1 MLNNFKIIRNFS
13 KKKKFQILFFL
24 IFLISG
30 FFTVKDYGIS
40 YDELEY
46 RQQGFIVLNYLGK
59 KFFPD
64 KTEKIKTNRSLVYP
78 TFDEYLGEVKNNFK
92 IHHTFFAALE
102 FALLKN
108 TEKKNVYLMRH
119 YMNFIMSIFMT
130 IFFYKL
136 VRLSFSREISLIGA
150 AILILNPKIFPDYI
164 YNPNDIWFSFFL
176 IISIYCCV
184 KFFKK
189 NKLIYFLF
197 LPIFISLAINV
208 RVIGI
213 YVYLLFL
220 IIFFYRCYKK
230 DKTFI
235 NFLKHLPVQIL
246 ILLVSLYF
254 FTPQIWSNGFM
265 SLFDLFVGQLKYN
278 PINPEIMFLGEFIPA
293 SEVGWYY
300 LPIWI
305 LISTPTI
312 YILLFFFGAFFLT
325 KALISNKYQEEHL
338 SYYLLLGYFFLPL
351 FSYFFFKPII
361 FNGWRHFYFLY
372 PALVYISLYGLNY
385 FYKISS
391 NLNFSNLIL
400 LIRIIIYLYF
410 ATILLWSYKNHP
422 YQNVHLNSFSEKYSD
437 KFEKDYWGLTN
448 LNAIKYILSNDKR
461 NKIVVVGVEN
471 SRIDFSMLM
480 LNQKEKDRIILKKI
494 DEIDPKEVDYYIS
507 HFNDKKNADF
517 YIKNGFKII
526 KALKI
531 GDEEINIIFTN

>member
-1 MLNNFKIIRNFS
+1 MFNNFKIKSNS
-13 KKKKFQILFFL
+13 SKKKFQILFFL

-30 FFTVKDYGIS
+30 LFTVKDYGIS

-64 KTEKIKTNRSLVYP
+64 KTKKIQTDRYLVYP
-78 TFDEYLGEVKNNFK
+78 TFVEYLGEVKNNFK

-102 FALLKN
+102 FALFKN

-119 YMNFIMSIFMT
+119 YMNFMMSILMT

-136 VRLSFSREISLIGA
+136 VRLSFSREISLIGVV
-150 AILILNPKIFPDYI
+150 ILILNPKIFPDYI

-176 IISIYCCV
+176 IISIYCCA

-189 NKLIYFLF
+189 SKLVYFFF
-197 LPIFISLAINV
+197 LPIFIALAINV
-208 RVIGI
+208 RIIGI
-213 YVYLLFL
+213 YVYFIFL
-220 IIFFYRCYKK
+220 IIFFYLCYKK
-230 DKTFI
+230 DMKFI
-235 NFLKHLPVQIL
+235 NFLKHLPAQIL
-246 ILLVSLYF
+246 ILLISLYF
-254 FTPQIWSNGFM
+254 FTPQIWTNGFM

-278 PINPEIMFLGEFIPA
+278 PINPEIMFLGEFISA

-305 LISTPTI
+305 FISTPLI
-312 YILLFFFGAFFLT
+312 YILLFFFGTFFLA
-325 KALISNKYQEEHL
+325 KALIADKYQEEHL

-385 FYKISS
+385 LYKISI
-391 NLNFSNLIL
+391 NLNFRNLIL
-400 LIRIIIYLYF
+400 IIRIIICVYF
-410 ATILLWSYKNHP
+410 AIILLWSYKNHP
-422 YQNVHLNSFSEKYSD
+422 YQNVYLNYFSKKYSD

-448 LNAIKYILSNDKR
+448 LNAIKYILLNDKR
-461 NKIVVVGVEN
+461 NKIVIVGVEN

-480 LNQKEKDRIILKKI
+480 LNQKEKDRIILKKK
-494 DEIDPKEVDYYIS
+494 DEVDPKEVDYYIS
-507 HFNDKKNADF
+507 HFNDKKDVDY

-531 GDEEINIIFTN
+531 DDEEINIIFTN